1 MSQNVVQGNTPV
13 ATGHADHSTGGNPN
27 NNPTG
32 NHTTGHNPS
41 GNPATGH
48 GQGDRESDPFHENEP
63 LHENHGL
70 PSVNRRREG
79 NKLVSVLGI
88 VFILGAGMASILAV
102 NSDGKG
108 KPTGKPA
115 LEKVESTLP
124 KLVMPAPAVPVP
136 VAAQLTPAPAPVTPI
151 TIKPQTGP
159 QPSQPVT
166 APAIKPPPAPV
177 AQPSNVKPPLTW
189 KDRKM
194 MGAILVDEQGGDAKA
209 TPVRAE
215 AGKDVSDH
223 AGEKNELAAKLE
235 PTVTKA
241 AYASVLPNRNF
252 IIAKGTTLDCALET
266 AINSTVPGI
275 TRCRLTSDVYSDD
288 GKVVLLDRGS
298 QLVGEYQGG
307 IKQGQARIFV
317 LWTRAKTPN
326 GVVVSLNS
334 PGIDALGRGGL
345 EGFVDTHFA
354 ERFGTAILITLL
366 QDAVAVLIANQ
377 QSQNNGNGNGN
388 TVLYGQNMVRGNE
401 KFIEKTLDAQLNIP
415 PTLYKNQGDHIQVM
429 VARDLDFSTVYALQV
444 AE

>member
-1 MSQNVVQGNTPV
+1 
-13 ATGHADHSTGGNPN
+13 
-27 NNPTG
+27 
-32 NHTTGHNPS
+32 
-41 GNPATGH
+41 
-48 GQGDRESDPFHENEP
+48 
-63 LHENHGL
+63 
-70 PSVNRRREG
+70 
-79 NKLVSVLGI
+79 
-88 VFILGAGMASILAV
+88 
-102 NSDGKG
+102 
-108 KPTGKPA
+108 
-115 LEKVESTLP
+115 
-124 KLVMPAPAVPVP
+124 
-136 VAAQLTPAPAPVTPI
+136 
-151 TIKPQTGP
+151 
-159 QPSQPVT
+159 
-166 APAIKPPPAPV
+166 
-177 AQPSNVKPPLTW
+177 
-189 KDRKM
+189 

-209 TPVRAE
+209 TPVRAD
-215 AGKDVSDH
+215 AGKDANDPP
-223 AGEKNELAAKLE
+223 GEKNELAAKLE

-366 QDAVAVLIANQ
+366 QDAVAVLIARQQNQ
-377 QSQNNGNGNGN
+377 NGNGNGN

>member
-1 MSQNVVQGNTPV
+1 MSQNPSQGNIP
-13 ATGHADHSTGGNPN
+13 HAGLGQ
-27 NNPTG
+27 TG
-32 NHTTGHNPS
+32 NH
-41 GNPATGH
+41 ATG
-48 GQGDRESDPFHENEP
+48 GSEGEP

-70 PSVNRRREG
+70 PPVNRKRDG
-79 NKLVSVLGI
+79 NKLAYALGMVFVLGVAVALI
-88 VFILGAGMASILAV
+88 VAA
-102 NSDGKG
+102 NSGGKG
-108 KPTGKPA
+108 KAAPKKSVPD
-115 LEKVESTLP
+115 KVESTLP
-124 KLVMPAPAVPVP
+124 KLVMPPPAVPAP
-136 VAAQLTPAPAPVTPI
+136 VAAQPAPAPAPVNPI
-151 TIKPQTGP
+151 PIKPQTGP
-159 QPSQPVT
+159 QPSQPMT
-166 APAIKPPPAPV
+166 ASAVKPPPIST
-177 AQPSNVKPPLTW
+177 AQPANVKPPLTW

-194 MGAILVDEQGGDAKA
+194 TGAILIGDQGGDGNSA
-209 TPVRAE
+209 PVRAE
-215 AGKDVSDH
+215 VGKELNDH
-223 AGEKNELAAKLE
+223 GGGEKNELAAKLE

-345 EGFVDTHFA
+345 EGFVDNHFA
-354 ERFGTAILITLL
+354 ERFGTAIMITLM
-366 QDAVAVLIANQ
+366 QDAVAVLIARQ
-377 QSQNNGNGNGN
+377 QSQNNGNGG
-388 TVLYGQNMVRGNE
+388 TILYGQNSLRGGE
-401 KFIEKTLDAQLNIP
+401 KFVEKTLDAQLNIP

-429 VARDLDFSTVYALQV
+429 VARDLDFSSVYALQV

>member
-1 MSQNVVQGNTPV
+1 
-13 ATGHADHSTGGNPN
+13 
-27 NNPTG
+27 
-32 NHTTGHNPS
+32 
-41 GNPATGH
+41 
-48 GQGDRESDPFHENEP
+48 
-63 LHENHGL
+63 
-70 PSVNRRREG
+70 
-79 NKLVSVLGI
+79 
-88 VFILGAGMASILAV
+88 
-102 NSDGKG
+102 
-108 KPTGKPA
+108 
-115 LEKVESTLP
+115 
-124 KLVMPAPAVPVP
+124 
-136 VAAQLTPAPAPVTPI
+136 
-151 TIKPQTGP
+151 
-159 QPSQPVT
+159 
-166 APAIKPPPAPV
+166 
-177 AQPSNVKPPLTW
+177 
-189 KDRKM
+189 M

-215 AGKDVSDH
+215 AGKELNDH
-223 AGEKNELAAKLE
+223 GGGEKNELAAKLE

-345 EGFVDTHFA
+345 EGFVDNHFA
-354 ERFGTAILITLL
+354 ERFGTAIMITLM
-366 QDAVAVLIANQ
+366 QDAVAVLIARQ
-377 QSQNNGNGNGN
+377 QSQNNGNGS
-388 TVLYGQNMVRGNE
+388 TVLYGQNSLRGGE
-401 KFIEKTLDAQLNIP
+401 KFVEKTLDAQLNIP

-429 VARDLDFSTVYALQV
+429 VARDLDFSSVYALQV